1 MGKHAYIYQRGTQER
16 FLGLLK
22 RVSTIEMEE
31 IVDPISVASNRT
43 IHWVIW
49 IQLVCEPLAMVAMV
63 VELLGFASA
72 IRITL

>member
-22 RVSTIEMEE
+22 RVSTIDMEE

-43 IHWVIW
+43 IHWVIE
-49 IQLVCEPLAMVAMV
+49 IQLV
-63 VELLGFASA
+63 
-72 IRITL
+72 